1 MVSSV
6 RTVQKMGPA
15 EWGMLAI
22 LAVVWGS
29 AFFFY
34 KLLDEAQLPPF
45 TIVAGRVGVA
55 ALVLVPVVLLTGRR
69 LPTTPGALGAFA
81 LLGLLNNVVPFA
93 LIIVS
98 EKRIDSGL
106 ASVFNATTPI
116 FTALIAQTVLHD
128 EKLTPARIGGIAL
141 GLVGVVLLMGPSV
154 LRGFDLTSVAQL
166 ASIGAAISYAVS
178 IVYARRIRSLGI
190 DPIVLTCGQL
200 LAATVIALP
209 FAIGV
214 EHPLHLLS
222 ALSASAWW
230 AWLGL
235 AVPGTALAYVIYF
248 RIMTT
253 AGATNAASV
262 TFLAPI
268 VAVLL
273 GTFALGEHPVPT
285 TIVGMFVIFAGQ
297 AVLDGRI
304 LRLFSR
310 SRAVVL

>member
-1 MVSSV
+1 
-6 RTVQKMGPA
+6 
-15 EWGMLAI
+15 
-22 LAVVWGS
+22 
-29 AFFFY
+29 
-34 KLLDEAQLPPF
+34 
-45 TIVAGRVGVA
+45 
-55 ALVLVPVVLLTGRR
+55 
-69 LPTTPGALGAFA
+69 
-81 LLGLLNNVVPFA
+81 
-93 LIIVS
+93 
-98 EKRIDSGL
+98 
-106 ASVFNATTPI
+106 
-116 FTALIAQTVLHD
+116 
-128 EKLTPARIGGIAL
+128 
-141 GLVGVVLLMGPSV
+141 V

-209 FAIGV
+209 LALGV

-248 RIMTT
+248 RIMMT

-310 SRAVVL
+310 WRAVVL

>member
-1 MVSSV
+1 MGSV
-6 RTVQKMGPA
+6 
-15 EWGMLAI
+15 EWALLGVLA
-22 LAVVWGS
+22 LVWGS

-34 KLLDEAQLPPF
+34 KLLDAAQLPPF
-45 TIVAGRVGVA
+45 TIVAGRVGLA
-55 ALVLVPVVLLTGRR
+55 ALVLLPAVLLTGRR
-69 LPTTPGALGAFA
+69 LPTLPRAIGAFA

-116 FTALIAQTVLHD
+116 FTALIAQAVLHD

-141 GLVGVVLLMGPSV
+141 GLAGVVLLMGPSV

-190 DPIVLTCGQL
+190 DPLVLTTGQL
-200 LAATVIALP
+200 VAATIIALP
-209 FAIGV
+209 LALGL
-214 EHPLHLLS
+214 EHPLHLLP
-222 ALSASAWW
+222 ALSATAWW

-235 AVPGTALAYVIYF
+235 AIPGTAVAYVIYF
-248 RIMTT
+248 RIMST

-262 TFLAPI
+262 TFIAPI

-273 GTFALGEHPVPT
+273 GTLVLGEHPAAT
-285 TIVGMFVIFAGQ
+285 TLAGMLVIFAGQ

-304 LRLFSR
+304 LRLRLTAS
-310 SRAVVL
+310 

>member
-1 MVSSV
+1 MVSGV

-15 EWGMLAI
+15 EWGMLVV

-45 TIVAGRVGVA
+45 TIVAGRVSVA
-55 ALVLVPVVLLTGRR
+55 ALVLLPVLLLTGRR

-81 LLGLLNNVVPFA
+81 LLGLLNNVVPFT

-141 GLVGVVLLMGPSV
+141 GLAGVVLLMGPSV
-154 LRGFDLTSVAQL
+154 LRGFDLTSLAQL
-166 ASIGAAISYAVS
+166 ASIGAAISYAIA
-178 IVYARRIRSLGI
+178 IVYARRIRTLGI
-190 DPIVLTCGQL
+190 DPLVLTAGQL

-209 FAIGV
+209 LALGV
-214 EHPLHLLS
+214 EHPFHLLP
-222 ALSASAWW
+222 ALAASAWC

-273 GTFALGEHPVPT
+273 GTFALGEHPAPT
-285 TIVGMFVIFAGQ
+285 TLAGMLVIFAGQ

-304 LRLFSR
+304 LGVRRARL
-310 SRAVVL
+310 AG